1 MSSIGKFLL
10 PLAIISALATGIYLV
25 SGNNDLAPP
34 KVEVV
39 EPVVQQPT
47 TEAKPTTAVQA
58 PQNKPVADDI
68 QRRVASVPSE
78 AHSDAPQGVRGRV
91 LTPDGK
97 AAVAVDVMLM
107 EAANSDPLK
116 VFLAQRTGQKF
127 TPAARGLTA
136 QDGSFA
142 LGIDRPGQTFDL
154 RVITDNYP
162 EFQFTGIKVRD
173 GDWFEAGVLTLKQ
186 GIVLQGRVTAEGIGA
201 GISGADVY
209 MAVANNNFQA
219 LPTPGRERGI
229 KLTTDGNGF
238 YRFETAPRDG
248 LVTITAEAAE
258 YAAGEQ
264 ANFQVKADQLN
275 ECNIELARGL
285 PISGFVID
293 AGGKPVANAQINA
306 SALSAKTPLTVNLR
320 SQQDGAFLTPT
331 LREGP
336 YRLTVT
342 AGGYEEKTAQAMSG
356 ENNVKVV
363 MEQRGMVK
371 LRVLSTRGMPLKSY
385 GLSLRRF
392 FSNNPGAIGKVLEFP
407 DNKRITPADYDGEWA
422 QIQNIP
428 VGEFVFQI
436 TENDHAKTLT
446 PSFQVTSNMMQSP
459 QVEVTLTMGAG
470 IIGIVQD
477 DTGKP
482 VANAIVATD
491 MNGGIA
497 ADGGFFEIFKP
508 FLPDKHTTTQTKTDG
523 QGHFKINR
531 LAFADYMLRISHP
544 DFCEGSTIDIKLDG
558 DGQMKDIGIVS
569 LARGAV
575 MEGHCLLGNQ
585 AAGQVKVQISP
596 PEGSKPELDNE
607 GRVKPFFS
615 ASAITDNEGYYRML
629 KRVPP
634 GSYKIHASRQAGNN
648 DIFTPLLHM
657 KATSREMVITA
668 GQQQSM
674 QNFELPAQ

>member
-1 MSSIGKFLL
+1 
-10 PLAIISALATGIYLV
+10 
-25 SGNNDLAPP
+25 
-34 KVEVV
+34 
-39 EPVVQQPT
+39 
-47 TEAKPTTAVQA
+47 
-58 PQNKPVADDI
+58 
-68 QRRVASVPSE
+68 
-78 AHSDAPQGVRGRV
+78 
-91 LTPDGK
+91 
-97 AAVAVDVMLM
+97 
-107 EAANSDPLK
+107 
-116 VFLAQRTGQKF
+116 
-127 TPAARGLTA
+127 
-136 QDGSFA
+136 
-142 LGIDRPGQTFDL
+142 
-154 RVITDNYP
+154 
-162 EFQFTGIKVRD
+162 
-173 GDWFEAGVLTLKQ
+173 
-186 GIVLQGRVTAEGIGA
+186 
-201 GISGADVY
+201 
-209 MAVANNNFQA
+209 
-219 LPTPGRERGI
+219 
-229 KLTTDGNGF
+229 
-238 YRFETAPRDG
+238 
-248 LVTITAEAAE
+248 
-258 YAAGEQ
+258 
-264 ANFQVKADQLN
+264 
-275 ECNIELARGL
+275 
-285 PISGFVID
+285 
-293 AGGKPVANAQINA
+293 
-306 SALSAKTPLTVNLR
+306 
-320 SQQDGAFLTPT
+320 
-331 LREGP
+331 
-336 YRLTVT
+336 
-342 AGGYEEKTAQAMSG
+342 
-356 ENNVKVV
+356 
-363 MEQRGMVK
+363 
-371 LRVLSTRGMPLKSY
+371 
-385 GLSLRRF
+385 
-392 FSNNPGAIGKVLEFP
+392 NNPGAIGKVLEFP